1 MKQKNMKNMEVMK
14 MNKNDAVKLTDIYIS
29 LLKNHKKLINNL
41 NDYEGLL
48 DISND
53 FDMLEEKFEKYLK
66 PYGLNII
73 ELNEED

>member
-1 MKQKNMKNMEVMK
+1 

-41 NDYEGLL
+41 NDYDGLL
-48 DISND
+48 EISNE